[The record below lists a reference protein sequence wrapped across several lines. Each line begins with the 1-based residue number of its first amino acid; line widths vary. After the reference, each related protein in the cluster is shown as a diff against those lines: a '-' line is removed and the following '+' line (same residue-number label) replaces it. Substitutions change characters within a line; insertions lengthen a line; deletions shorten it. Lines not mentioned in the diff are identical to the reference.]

1 MKKHP
6 ILVGTLIL
14 SSASIISRII
24 GFFYRIYL
32 SRAFGAEALGVLQ
45 MTAPITAMVTA
56 VSCAGIQTALSKRI
70 SELKDSDRQGQ
81 SSYLL
86 CSLFWSVGLSCILA
100 ALVWQ
105 FSSFLSNEYLQEP
118 RTEALLKITALSFPL
133 SAAHGCF
140 SGYYFGRRKTR
151 VPAISQLIEQLV
163 RVGCVVALCSLAA
176 TQGWEA
182 FLSFAVLGSAIGELA
197 AVAVCL
203 ISIRAENI
211 RTTPEAHTSP
221 NRHRQPDVHAGF
233 NDCRRP
239 DSLINS
245 SVYFNCKKHANVLSR
260 TGELFSIAIPLSF
273 NRLALNFLQSL
284 EAVRIPLSLQ
294 LYGYSSAQALTVYGI
309 LTGIALPVLFF
320 PGAFLGAF
328 NHMLLP
334 TVSQAQSQKNYG
346 KIRTLTVNTSF
357 TVVFGGLLCGLAFF
371 MFSDFLGGTV
381 FGEPLAGGYIRSLCL
396 LCPLLYLNQV
406 LSGILQGLG
415 KALTIFFIN
424 AISVFIRLGFV
435 FFCIPCIGIQGYFYG
450 LLASQLVTVCLFLS
464 QFIRISR
471 NT

>member
-14 SSASIISRII
+14 SSASIISRLI

-32 SRAFGAEALGVLQ
+32 SRTFGAEALGVLQ
-45 MTAPITAMVTA
+45 MTAPVTAMVNA

-70 SELKDSDRQGQ
+70 SELKDSDRRGQ
-81 SSYLL
+81 RAYLL
-86 CSLFWSVGLSCILA
+86 CGLFWSVGLSCVLG
-100 ALVWQ
+100 ALVWR
-105 FSSFLSNEYLQEP
+105 FSFFLSNGYLQEP

-151 VPAISQLIEQLV
+151 VPATSQLVEQLV
-163 RVGCVVALCSLAA
+163 RVSCVVALCGLAA
-176 TQGWEA
+176 ARGWEVS
-182 FLSFAVLGSAIGELA
+182 LSFAVLGSAVGELA
-197 AVAVCL
+197 GVVVCL
-203 ISIRAENI
+203 VSIRMENI
-211 RTTPEAHTSP
+211 HAASETHTGS
-221 NRHRQPDVHAGF
+221 NGHRQPDVGTKSGSHRQSGTQIRF
-233 NDCRRP
+233 NGHRQ
-239 DSLINS
+239 SG
-245 SVYFNCKKHANVLSR
+245 ALSR
-260 TGELFSIAIPLSF
+260 TGKLFSMAAPLSF

-294 LYGYSSAQALTVYGI
+294 LYGYSSSQALTVYGI

-334 TVSQAQSQKNYG
+334 TVSEAQSQRAYDR
-346 KIRTLTVNTSF
+346 IRTLTVNAGF
-357 TVVFGGLLCGLAFF
+357 TVVFGGLFCGLAFF

-415 KALTIFFIN
+415 RALTIFFIN
-424 AISVFIRLGFV
+424 AVSVFLRLGFV
-435 FFCIPCIGIQGYFYG
+435 FFCIPRIGIQGYFYG
-450 LLASQLVTVCLFLS
+450 LLASQLVTACLFLF
-464 QFIRISR
+464 QFAGISR
-471 NT
+471 NERT

>member
-14 SSASIISRII
+14 SSASIISRLI

-32 SRAFGAEALGVLQ
+32 SRAFGAEALGVLL
-45 MTAPITAMVTA
+45 MTAPVTAMVNA

-70 SELKDSDRQGQ
+70 SELKDSDRRGRKA
-81 SSYLL
+81 YLL
-86 CSLFWSVGLSCILA
+86 CGLFWSVGLSCVLG
-100 ALVWQ
+100 ALVWR
-105 FSSFLSNEYLQEP
+105 FSFFLSNGYLQEP
-118 RTEALLKITALSFPL
+118 RTEALLKITAFSFPL

-151 VPAISQLIEQLV
+151 VPATSQLVEQLV
-163 RVGCVVALCSLAA
+163 RGSCVVALCGLAA
-176 TQGWEA
+176 ARGWEVS
-182 FLSFAVLGSAIGELA
+182 LSFAVLGSAVGELA
-197 AVAVCL
+197 GVVVCL
-203 ISIRAENI
+203 ISIRMENI
-211 RTTPEAHTSP
+211 HASLETHTSS
-221 NRHRQPDVHAGF
+221 NSHRQPGTQTRF
-233 NDCRRP
+233 NGYIQ
-239 DSLINS
+239 SG
-245 SVYFNCKKHANVLSR
+245 ALSR
-260 TGELFSIAIPLSF
+260 TGKLLSMAVPLSF

-294 LYGYSSAQALTVYGI
+294 LYGYSSSQALTVYGI

-334 TVSQAQSQKNYG
+334 TVSEAQSQRAYDR
-346 KIRTLTVNTSF
+346 IRTLTVNTGF
-357 TVVFGGLLCGLAFF
+357 TVVFGGLFCGLAFF

-415 KALTIFFIN
+415 RAFTIFFIN
-424 AISVFIRLGFV
+424 AVSVFIRLGFV
-435 FFCIPCIGIQGYFYG
+435 FFCIPRIGIQGYFYG
-450 LLASQLVTVCLFLS
+450 
-464 QFIRISR
+464 
-471 NT
+471 

>member
-86 CSLFWSVGLSCILA
+86 CSLLWSVGLSCILA
-100 ALVWQ
+100 ALVWR
-105 FSSFLSNEYLQEP
+105 FSSFLSNIYLQEP
-118 RTEALLKITALSFPL
+118 RTDVLLKITALSFPL

-163 RVGCVVALCSLAA
+163 RVGCVVALCGLAA
-176 TQGWEA
+176 TQGWETS
-182 FLSFAVLGSAIGELA
+182 LSFAVLGSAIGELA

-211 RTTPEAHTSP
+211 RMTPEAHTSS
-221 NRHRQPDVHAGF
+221 NR
-233 NDCRRP
+233 
-239 DSLINS
+239 
-245 SVYFNCKKHANVLSR
+245 KKHANVLSR

-309 LTGIALPVLFF
+309 LTGITLPVLFF

-334 TVSQAQSQKNYG
+334 TVSQAQSQKSYG

-424 AISVFIRLGFV
+424 AVSVFIRLGFV